1 MDGPARRRIV
11 EYVRPLAVGL
21 DGMTYSGD
29 VDRVASISRTIAAGR
44 KDVDADLLELLAI
57 FSGQEKWVERMG
69 HGSRTELFLGSLGL
83 PAATI
88 RALFRGLS
96 RLNRAPATAEEE
108 IVHDALR
115 IDEMGSIGVTRLAQQ
130 GYRERLSFE
139 EMAASI
145 EEAARRPLK
154 TPAGETLAAERR
166 VAMFAFARRLREES
180 LEFSAVRAP
189 ERASEDPGA

>member
-29 VDRVASISRTIAAGR
+29 IDRVAAISRTIAAGR
-44 KDVDADLLELLAI
+44 MDVDADLLELLAI

-69 HGSRTELFLGSLGL
+69 HGSRTEIFLGSLGI
-83 PAATI
+83 PARTT

-96 RLNRAPATAEEE
+96 RLSRSPATAEEE

-115 IDEMGSIGVTRLAQQ
+115 IDEMGSIGVMRLAQQ

-145 EEAARRPLK
+145 EEAAGRPLR
-154 TPAGETLAAERR
+154 TPAAEALACERR
-166 VAMFAFARRLREES
+166 QSMLEFARRLREEQR
-180 LEFSAVRAP
+180 EFAG
-189 ERASEDPGA
+189 E